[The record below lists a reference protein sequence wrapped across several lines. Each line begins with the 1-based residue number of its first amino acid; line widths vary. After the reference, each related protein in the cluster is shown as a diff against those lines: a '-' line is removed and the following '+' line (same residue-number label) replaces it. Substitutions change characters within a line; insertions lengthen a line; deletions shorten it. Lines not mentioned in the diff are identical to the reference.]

1 MQSVYSAVRTG
12 SLNKAACLSSLKG
25 YMKFGRLLRFILKLA
40 QNNTLH
46 YMLLT
51 PKPKES
57 GFQIDVP
64 SFLQVT
70 YLCIQ
75 MYVICRLVWNNI
87 L

>member
-1 MQSVYSAVRTG
+1 MT
-12 SLNKAACLSSLKG
+12 
-25 YMKFGRLLRFILKLA
+25 FGRLVRFILKLA

-46 YMLLT
+46 YTMLLT
-51 PKPKES
+51 PEPTES